1 MLAGAIS
8 LGHLDSCPSWLGL
21 EPGRKTEPFPQLDFL
36 VSRNMGR
43 SIRDSK
49 KSKTGRGRP
58 KTTGPGQAQVVR
70 MHDQQI
76 ASIDAG
82 LDQGA
87 HPTCEHSRGK
97 LATQG
102 LDRTAAT
109 RP

>member
-1 MLAGAIS
+1 VLAGAIS

-76 ASIDAG
+76 ASIDAWMAMQDADISRPEAIRRLVELG
-82 LDQGA
+82 LKA
-87 HPTCEHSRGK
+87 K
-97 LATQG
+97 K
-102 LDRTAAT
+102 
-109 RP
+109 

>member
-76 ASIDAG
+76 ASIDAWMAMQDADISRPEAIRRLVELG
-82 LDQGA
+82 LKA
-87 HPTCEHSRGK
+87 K
-97 LATQG
+97 K
-102 LDRTAAT
+102 
-109 RP
+109 